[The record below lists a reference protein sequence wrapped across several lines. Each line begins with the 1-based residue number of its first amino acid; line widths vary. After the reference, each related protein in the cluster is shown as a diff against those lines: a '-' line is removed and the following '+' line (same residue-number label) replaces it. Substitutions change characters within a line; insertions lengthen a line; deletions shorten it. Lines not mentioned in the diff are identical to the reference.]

1 MLDLKNV
8 MPGSLL
14 TMDSLLNAQD
24 GIELESLSV
33 INENQSS
40 DNDDPNDFILL
51 FSQITSSP
59 PEPEKIVLTESEPVQ
74 LPVTTETVS
83 NNQVDMEQAIN
94 TLDENVAV
102 AWINSDYYQA
112 ELNNEKMQSSE
123 AVEHLSTQAVEIPGV
138 VSKTG
143 ELPLPTPVQSEL
155 LAAMDSLLPVQENVL
170 ENQAPQTNERLVQQ
184 DPINNDVVE
193 TVETHTFIKPMD
205 IAKTAV
211 LAEDI
216 LPEAVSNRVSLQA
229 MPVET
234 RKQTALS
241 DVSDEDSS
249 SEEHVE
255 TKLDSV
261 ESSTL
266 VKPRESLI
274 SEMLISA
281 PITENESIAT
291 DNGLIN
297 SLSASTQ
304 QSVLYSQE
312 KSDML
317 PNTMPQFLDLPT
329 NIEQQPEWSQH
340 FSEQVVWL
348 GQQGQGINRAVI
360 KLHPEDLGPIEINIK
375 VVNGSASI
383 SIASHSQQV
392 RDVIDQSLPK
402 LQEMMAE
409 QGLSLSEV
417 TVESETDARQFAQQD
432 NEARDEFVAY
442 EDEEMM
448 ITPLRKKATHQGA
461 VDLFA

>member
-59 PEPEKIVLTESEPVQ
+59 PEPEKMVLIESEPVS
-74 LPVTTETVS
+74 LPVITESVS
-83 NNQVDMEQAIN
+83 NNKVDMEQAIN

-112 ELNNEKMQSSE
+112 ELNSEKMQSGE

-138 VSKTG
+138 VSKAG

-155 LAAMDSLLPVQENVL
+155 VAAMDSLLPLQEHVL
-170 ENQAPQTNERLVQQ
+170 ENQAPQTSERLVQQ
-184 DPINNDVVE
+184 APINNDVVE
-193 TVETHTFIKPMD
+193 TVEAHTFIKPVD
-205 IAKTAV
+205 TAKTAV

-216 LPEAVSNRVSLQA
+216 LPEAVSNQVSLQA

-234 RKQTALS
+234 RKQTAVS
-241 DVSDEDSS
+241 DVSDDDSPT
-249 SEEHVE
+249 EEHVE

-281 PITENESIAT
+281 PITESGSIAT

-304 QSVLYSQE
+304 QPVLYSQE

-329 NIEQQPEWSQH
+329 DIEQPEWPQH

-402 LQEMMAE
+402 LQEMMAD

-417 TVESETDARQFAQQD
+417 TVEAETDARQFAQQD

-442 EDEEMM
+442 EDEDMM